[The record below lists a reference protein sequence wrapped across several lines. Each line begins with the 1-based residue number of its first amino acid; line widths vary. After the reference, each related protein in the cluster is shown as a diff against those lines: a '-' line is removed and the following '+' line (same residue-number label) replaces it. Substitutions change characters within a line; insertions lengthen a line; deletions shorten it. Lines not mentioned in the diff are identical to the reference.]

1 MRAGHAQEQLRMQV
15 RTLLEASG
23 VSQAE
28 AARRLGL
35 STKHMSQMLTGRS
48 GLSLERAEE
57 ILGLCGMALV
67 ISVQP
72 VSGRVR

>member
-1 MRAGHAQEQLRMQV
+1 MQV
-15 RTLLEASG
+15 RTLLETSG
-23 VSQAE
+23 VSQAQ
-28 AARRLGL
+28 AARQLGL
-35 STKHMSQMLTGRS
+35 STKHMSQMLTGRA

-72 VSGRVR
+72 VQGRAQ